1 MIGECV
7 LNMRMQ
13 QTSFNNVLGLIQV
26 RFDFG
31 LSVIIISAQTFQY
44 WCGVLNFG
52 WDSFVMTHTFFN
64 FV

>member
-44 WCGVLNFG
+44 
-52 WDSFVMTHTFFN
+52 
-64 FV
+64 